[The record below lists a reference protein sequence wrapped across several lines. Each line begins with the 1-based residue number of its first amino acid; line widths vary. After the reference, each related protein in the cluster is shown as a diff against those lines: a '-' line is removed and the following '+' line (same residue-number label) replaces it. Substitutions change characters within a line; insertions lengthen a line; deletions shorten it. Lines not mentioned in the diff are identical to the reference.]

1 MFKKILPF
9 FYHALLTLLVYVIHV
24 NEKVNS
30 MLNDFKAEID
40 QGYLKEVYE
49 FHKTGQAA
57 FMKRPITT
65 FLIEKIHLIFNI
77 EIGTSFVIL
86 NFCCLFLSSLLLFY
100 LSKKLTKSSVKAYL
114 NSLIFFLCFPIIFM
128 FFVPIY
134 TYDEPLQLV
143 FIFAALLAFF
153 KQKQVLFLIL
163 FTVSVF
169 VRESSLILLPAI
181 FVLKFPTVRLNT
193 IYSVIKTN
201 LMHVFLLISPAIV
214 YFGAIKIY
222 VSYFNIQQVEAHENA
237 IRWICLFQNF
247 ESDKS
252 VFESIAAFFLVLL
265 IPVYFLVTTKAT
277 ALFSSKYNGL
287 VKAFIITLVVNT
299 LIAYFLTK
307 VREARILMLPLVFLW
322 PIFSA
327 VFLSKLSLLISFKS
341 WIQLFM
347 QPLLLVLLGGLLYAS
362 YELAFFNYK
371 ATIGFPKDHYF
382 NHYFFCLFTVF
393 SIHVCLSI
401 ANKQKKQPLN
411 ETAFKN

>member
-65 FLIEKIHLIFNI
+65 FLIEKIHILFKI
-77 EIGTSFVIL
+77 EIGTSFVLL
-86 NFCCLFLSSLLLFY
+86 NFSCLFLSSLLLFY
-100 LSKKLTKSSVKAYL
+100 LSKQLTKSTLKAYV
-114 NSLIFFLCFPIIFM
+114 NSLIFFLCFPIILM

-153 KQKQVLFLIL
+153 TQKNILFLCL
-163 FTVSVF
+163 FTMSVF
-169 VRESSLILLPAI
+169 VRESSLILIPAL

-193 IYSVIKTN
+193 ILSVLKTN
-201 LMHVFLLISPAIV
+201 IMQVIFLVSPAII

-222 VSYFNIQQVEAHENA
+222 VSYFNIQQIEAQENA
-237 IRWICLFQNF
+237 VRWICLFQNF

-265 IPVYFLVTTKAT
+265 IPVYFLVTTKFT
-277 ALFSSKYNGL
+277 ALSSTKYKGL

-299 LIAYFLTK
+299 LIAYSMTK

-327 VFLSKLSLLISFKS
+327 VFFSKLSLLISFKS
-341 WIQLFM
+341 WIQLFK
-347 QPLLLVLLGGLLYAS
+347 QPFLLVLLGGLLYAS

-382 NHYFFCLFTVF
+382 NHYFFSLFTVF

-401 ANKQKKQPLN
+401 ANNQKKQSLN

>member
-1 MFKKILPF
+1 MLKKILPF

-24 NEKVNS
+24 NENVNS

-40 QGYLKEVYE
+40 QGYLTEVYE

-65 FLIEKIHLIFNI
+65 FLIEKIHILFKI
-77 EIGTSFVIL
+77 ELGTAFVWL
-86 NFCCLFLSSLLLFY
+86 NFVSLFCASLVLFY
-100 LSKKLTKSSVKAYL
+100 LSKTLTKSYLKAYL
-114 NSLIFFLCFPIIFM
+114 NSLLFFLCFPIIFM

-153 KQKQVLFLIL
+153 KQKQALFLIL
-163 FTVSVF
+163 FTVSIF
-169 VRESSLILLPAI
+169 VRESSLLLLPAI

-193 IYSVIKTN
+193 IFSVVKAN
-201 LMHVFLLISPAIV
+201 LMHVLFLVSPAIV

-265 IPVYFLVTTKAT
+265 IPVYFIVTTKST
-277 ALFSSKYNGL
+277 ELFSSKHKGL
-287 VKAFIITLVVNT
+287 VKAFILTLVVNT
-299 LIAYFLTK
+299 IIAYSMTK

-327 VFLSKLSLLISFKS
+327 VFLSKLSLMISFNS
-341 WIQLFM
+341 WIQLFKK
-347 QPLLLVLLGGLLYAS
+347 PFLLLLLGGFLYAS
-362 YELAFFNYK
+362 YKLAFFNYK

-382 NHYFFCLFTVF
+382 NHYFFSLFTVF

-401 ANKQKKQPLN
+401 ANKQKK
-411 ETAFKN
+411 AVSD